1 MSADLFWFTDEQ
13 WSKIEPHL
21 PTNQRD
27 PARDD
32 DRRILSG
39 IMHVQ
44 KVGCHRKDC
53 PAEHGPYKTIYN
65 RFARWSVRGIWQS
78 IFAAVASSSQA
89 PSQVALDS
97 SHVKIHRC
105 ASGGKGAQTQ
115 AIGVTKGGRNS
126 KIHAAVDEF
135 CRPWLFVL
143 TPGNTADCV
152 MAETSSPPSAS
163 LRFWR
168 TGRDLTESRP

>member
-21 PTNQRD
+21 PKNQRG

-44 KVGCHRKDC
+44 KVGCRWKDC
-53 PAEHGPYKTIYN
+53 PREYGPHKTIYN
-65 RFARWSVRGIWQS
+65 RFARWSMRGIWQN
-78 IFAAVASSSQA
+78 IFAAVASPSQV
-89 PSQVALDS
+89 PGQVALDS

-105 ASGGKGAQTQ
+105 ASGGKG
-115 AIGVTKGGRNS
+115 GRRRRPLGS
-126 KIHAAVDEF
+126 PKAAEIARFMRLSTRSVAHG
-135 CRPWLFVL
+135 C
-143 TPGNTADCV
+143 
-152 MAETSSPPSAS
+152 SS
-163 LRFWR
+163 
-168 TGRDLTESRP
+168 SRPATPPIV